1 MKDQGTI
8 PFVDLVGQYH
18 RYRRELDAAIQAT
31 LESASYIG
39 GPALPRFEKAFAE
52 LCGTRH
58 AIGVANGTDAIELCL
73 RALGVG
79 PGDEVVT
86 AVNTFI
92 ATAEAIV
99 HAGAKPVFV
108 DVDERTALMRPELVE
123 KAISPRT
130 KAIIPVHLY
139 GQLVEMAPLLAMAK
153 ERNLFVVED
162 ACQAHAAIEAGKRA
176 GASGDAGCFSFY
188 PGKNLGAYGDGGA
201 IVCNDDEMADFM
213 RRFAN
218 HGRADKFGHDL
229 IGRNSRLDGMQAAIL
244 EVKLRH
250 LETWTRERRDRAK
263 RYDQLLSGI
272 RGVTL
277 PFVRSE
283 GAHVFHLYVIRV
295 RDRDGL
301 RKHLEARNIQSGI
314 HYPHPLHLLPAFR
327 ELGHREGDFPVAER
341 LAREI
346 VSLPM
351 SPELTEEQQ
360 QRVADAVESF
370 AGGRS

>member
-1 MKDQGTI
+1 
-8 PFVDLVGQYH
+8 L
-18 RYRRELDAAIQAT
+18 
-31 LESASYIG
+31 
-39 GPALPRFEKAFAE
+39 PALA
-52 LCGTRH
+52 L
-58 AIGVANGTDAIELCL
+58 AIEGAAGCAPACYDDGLNQKPGC
-73 RALGVG
+73 APVG
-79 PGDEVVT
+79 EGSEVIT

-92 ATAEAIV
+92 ATAEGIV

-108 DVDERTALMRPELVE
+108 DVDERTGLMRPELVE
-123 KAISPRT
+123 KAITKKT

-139 GQLVEMAPLLAMAK
+139 GQLVEMQPIQALAK
-153 ERNLFVVED
+153 KHDLFVVED
-162 ACQAHAAIEAGKRA
+162 ACQAHGATENGKRA
-176 GASGDAGCFSFY
+176 GGVGNAGCFSFY

-201 IVCNDDEMADFM
+201 IVCHDDRLADFM

-277 PFVRSE
+277 PFVRNE

-301 RKHLEARNIQSGI
+301 RKHFETKSIQSGI
-314 HYPHPLHLLPAFR
+314 HYPHPLHLLPAFK
-327 ELGHREGDFPVAER
+327 ELGHREGDFPVAEK
-341 LAREI
+341 LAKEI

-360 QRVADAVESF
+360 QRVADAIRSF
-370 AGGRS
+370 VGGVS